1 MFKFIAVCFFALL
14 AVAAAKP
21 GLVAPLAYSSA
32 YTAHL
37 AYAAAPAVVGHASYV
52 APYAS
57 TYNAHHVAHSAAFPA
72 AYAAAPVVHSVPAA
86 YAAAP
91 VVRGAYAATPV
102 VHATPVAGP
111 LLLKK

>member
-14 AVAAAKP
+14 AVASAKP
-21 GLVAPLAYSSA
+21 GLVAPLAYSA
-32 YTAHL
+32 PLTYT
-37 AYAAAPAVVGHASYV
+37 AAPAVVGHASYV

-72 AYAAAPVVHSVPAA
+72 AYAAAPVVHAAPAS

-91 VVRGAYAATPV
+91 FVGASYAA
-102 VHATPVAGP
+102 HYATPFAAP